1 MIGRF
6 RFRNLRSGNY
16 YILAE
21 PGVND
26 YERQTQR
33 VEVRP
38 FNERR
43 GGGGEVFRVD
53 IVMKA
58 REAAKA
64 SKPNLSTATKGVI
77 FYQSVPDVAKK
88 EYLSAVKLLDKGSF
102 DMAVASLNRAI
113 GVFPDYYD
121 ALELL
126 GNEYVKRNEY
136 KSALPVLSRAVEIN
150 KDGWRGFYA
159 LGIAQYEL
167 NQREDGI
174 RSLKRAVELNPDSA
188 NTNMWLGIAL
198 AQNSE
203 TRSEAIETLKKVTQL
218 AGNSIPAAYFY
229 LGGLYGKTNQYSEAA
244 KAFEDFLK
252 AAPEAGEREKIKQLI
267 EEYRKKAKSKS
278 QPSKS

>member
-1 MIGRF
+1 
-6 RFRNLRSGNY
+6 
-16 YILAE
+16 
-21 PGVND
+21 
-26 YERQTQR
+26 
-33 VEVRP
+33 
-38 FNERR
+38 
-43 GGGGEVFRVD
+43 
-53 IVMKA
+53 MKA
-58 REAAKA
+58 KEAVRT
-64 SKPNLSTATKGVI
+64 SKPSVSAATKNVL
-77 FYQSVPDVAKK
+77 FYQDVPEVAKK
-88 EYLSAVKLLDKGSF
+88 EYLSGVKLIDKGSF
-102 DMAVASLNRAI
+102 DLGVASLNRAI
-113 GVFPDYYD
+113 GIFPDYYD

-136 KSALPVLSRAVEIN
+136 KSAVPFLSRAVEIN

-203 TRSEAIETLKKVTQL
+203 TRGEAIEALKKVTEL
-218 AGNSIPAAYFY
+218 AGNGIPAAYFY
-229 LGGLYGKTNQYSEAA
+229 LGALYGKTNRYSEAA

-267 EEYRKKAKSKS
+267 EEYRRKAKSKS
-278 QPSKS
+278 